1 LNWQISESKFTKH
14 YFDQIF
20 SLFPEKIRPE
30 GRRTFKAYDG
40 TNNLFN
46 LAYEMLSW
54 KVHRALIKA
63 KLKPYLRFLH
73 STQYSKPSLVC
84 DFQELYRY
92 LMDVFLIQ
100 YSKNLKSKDLIVKT
114 EVMTRNKKGKRV
126 YLNDAQTRDLMKQ
139 LDRFFES
146 FIDVPRIR
154 VGKRQTIDTLINEEA
169 LMFAKFLRSEL
180 KIWIPRIL

>member
-1 LNWQISESKFTKH
+1 
-14 YFDQIF
+14 
-20 SLFPEKIRPE
+20 
-30 GRRTFKAYDG
+30 
-40 TNNLFN
+40 
-46 LAYEMLSW
+46 M
-54 KVHRALIKA
+54 
-63 KLKPYLRFLH
+63 
-73 STQYSKPSLVC
+73 
-84 DFQELYRY
+84 
-92 LMDVFLIQ
+92 
-100 YSKNLKSKDLIVKT
+100 KT

-169 LMFAKFLRSEL
+169 LIFAKFLRSEL